1 MNETK
6 SARKDTWTPA
16 SVSRRALLVLGAG
29 VATCACSAGSGAP
42 PDPIGD
48 VASVNVSA
56 LPIGSLEPVGTL
68 PVCIARDAHGVYAMT
83 LTCTHAGCNIAQ
95 QGAVSPRGVSCGCHG
110 SQFST
115 NGDVLRGP
123 AAEPLSHFAV
133 TKDTAGNLTI
143 HGGQIVAAD
152 ARLLV

>member
-1 MNETK
+1 MNGAK
-6 SARKDTWTPA
+6 SAREDTWPSA
-16 SVSRRALLVLGAG
+16 SVSCRALLVLGAS
-29 VATCACSAGSGAP
+29 VATCACSPGSGP
-42 PDPIGD
+42 QPDPIGD
-48 VASVNVSA
+48 VASVNVTG

-123 AAEPLSHFAV
+123 AAEPLSHFPV
-133 TKDTAGNLTI
+133 TNDPAGTLTT
-143 HGGQIVAAD
+143 HPGPLHPPPP
-152 ARLLV
+152 RHL